1 MRSFSQLSGGMSGL
15 CHCCCQPISGRTRGA
30 SACSVAHDRS
40 LDKSTACA
48 RQSRYTR
55 WRTQALCDPAPVAHH
70 RWRCRDAQQEWL
82 SSMATAGRERVSVVC
97 VRVGSIVFVS
107 FNTHT
112 GVVSKDTGCEAQET
126 SRIAH
131 SSRQVLRRPTRRH
144 GSAGSLQLRERLHRR
159 RGLQQLLLAAR
170 AIGLVGD
177 VHDLHAARDGSGQW
191 GGAL

>member
-1 MRSFSQLSGGMSGL
+1 MPRTTLGRRQNCAQHITRNTPDVLKASGSIAAPSGARFLRHSTFFQRGGNEVFSGGMSGL
-15 CHCCCQPISGRTRGA
+15 CHCCCHQISKGRDGA

-48 RQSRYTR
+48 RQSRNTR
-55 WRTQALCDPAPVAHH
+55 WRTQALCDPAPVARH

-112 GVVSKDTGCEAQET
+112 GVVSKDTGLCLG
-126 SRIAH
+126 RIE
-131 SSRQVLRRPTRRH
+131 
-144 GSAGSLQLRERLHRR
+144 GC
-159 RGLQQLLLAAR
+159 R
-170 AIGLVGD
+170 AV
-177 VHDLHAARDGSGQW
+177 
-191 GGAL
+191 